1 MARSIVAE
9 VEQEYGEPFWDVVR
23 GFAADNYSLN
33 TTAKIIGYSNPQ
45 GLRGLI
51 NRSGV
56 VIDWP
61 KWGTCNAMQDRGAR
75 TPEAIKNAR
84 DASYAA
90 RDMLCKRYERETGES
105 IGQLVERLR
114 RTHTVTEVA
123 KIAGWKDDQGL
134 RKWMRTNKVQVEFFK
149 RPYKA
154 PKGVGFQSPEGRAF
168 MANRRGRSRLPASHE
183 SGHPSC

>member
-1 MARSIVAE
+1 MARSVIAE
-9 VEQEYGEPFWDVVR
+9 VEAEYGEPFWDVVR

-33 TTAKIIGYSNPQ
+33 TTAKIIGYKNPQ

-61 KWGTCNAMQDRGAR
+61 KWGTCNAMKDRGAR

-123 KIAGWKDDQGL
+123 RIAGWKDDQGL
-134 RKWMRTNKVQVEFFK
+134 RKWMRTNNVDVAFLK
-149 RPYKA
+149 RPYRA
-154 PKGVGFQSPEGRAF
+154 PKGVGFQSPEGRSF
-168 MANRRGRSRLPASHE
+168 MVSRRKQSE
-183 SGHPSC
+183 STHHDDQRTL